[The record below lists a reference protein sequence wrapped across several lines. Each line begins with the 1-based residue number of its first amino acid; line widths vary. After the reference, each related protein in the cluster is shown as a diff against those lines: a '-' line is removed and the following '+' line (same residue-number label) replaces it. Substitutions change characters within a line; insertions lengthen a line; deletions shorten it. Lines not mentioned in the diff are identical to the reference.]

1 MKKLLLSF
9 FGLSIMSC
17 SSLIN
22 EEFDIRITDP
32 LIGTWFIPSSSETDE
47 GILIYNFNGT
57 FVEDSSGLD
66 APIKGTWFNIGD
78 NYNDLNQLYVFSY
91 DDESEEFLVDA
102 FFNNNFSQVELS
114 NESEEIIIT
123 GRRIN

>member
-57 FVEDSSGLD
+57 FVEDSSGLE

-91 DDESEEFLVDA
+91 DVESEEFLVDA
-102 FFNNNFSQVELS
+102 FFNNNFS
-114 NESEEIIIT
+114 
-123 GRRIN
+123 